1 MKRVWKHK
9 DGFQGIS
16 RVETGEERPFE
27 EDKEHIERY
36 KSMKQVSMCLKLRV
50 SQNCLIYSRK
60 EGRYR
65 CEEIGSEEPSNL
77 YAIF

>member
-1 MKRVWKHK
+1 MVLKNK

-16 RVETGEERPFE
+16 RVKTGEERPFE

-36 KSMKQVSMCLKLRV
+36 KSMKQVSMMLRM

-65 CEEIGSEEPSNL
+65 CEEIGSEEPNSF